1 DEITITND
9 TPSDNFAYFFG
20 SELAPQTGF
29 FSAGHQ
35 PCGCKFLEWR
45 DWDGGR
51 DWVDPDTNA
60 THTEFVHLGTW
71 VAGDITN
78 EADLPTSGEAFYA
91 GHAVGNV
98 TRNIGG
104 TDYQYIAGG
113 GFNMNWDFNTRTGT
127 ASISDFDGIN
137 ASANISDTSLPNALN
152 SFAGGLNV
160 SDSLTDNVDTSV
172 TGGLNGSFVSGPA
185 ESAQG
190 VIGSFDLVGATVSAT
205 G

>member
-1 DEITITND
+1 
-9 TPSDNFAYFFG
+9 
-20 SELAPQTGF
+20 
-29 FSAGHQ
+29 
-35 PCGCKFLEWR
+35 
-45 DWDGGR
+45 
-51 DWVDPDTNA
+51 V
-60 THTEFVHLGTW
+60 HTEFVHLGTW
-71 VAGDITN
+71 VAGDISN
-78 EADLPTSGEAFYA
+78 EADLPTSLGDASYA
-91 GHAVGNV
+91 GHVVGNV

-137 ASANISDTSLPNALN
+137 ASANISDTSLSGALN
-152 SFAGGLNV
+152 SFAGGLNGT
-160 SDSLTDNVDTSV
+160 DSLTDNVDTSV

-205 G
+205 GIVAGEHVTPP